1 MTIMAPLGLLLGGHY
16 TRLRKKRGWRCRCGP
31 IRGGTQTEWE
41 RHNIQSSGYARCHD
55 RQTAIQVQ
63 WVSLLVAKKKWREWM
78 IKDGT
83 GQRKIE
89 QGTNEDTGGLLWV
102 TCYHQGEQWLFVV
115 LLKPG
120 FSTCHFILLLCSY
133 FCFAEILDSN
143 PSAS

>member
-1 MTIMAPLGLLLGGHY
+1 
-16 TRLRKKRGWRCRCGP
+16 
-31 IRGGTQTEWE
+31 
-41 RHNIQSSGYARCHD
+41 
-55 RQTAIQVQ
+55 
-63 WVSLLVAKKKWREWM
+63 M

-115 LLKPG
+115 LLNLE
-120 FSTCHFILLLCSY
+120 FQLFILLLCSY
-133 FCFAEILDSN
+133 VCFAEILDSN